1 MSPRR
6 PRGADAGPAGAPEG
20 EGAPESQRA
29 PGSQPAPGP
38 DPAPEPTEAARD
50 GELLDLIDHLG
61 TLLERSDLAELEVQS
76 GATSIV
82 LRRAEPAPSPSGA
95 AGMASA
101 STVEPVSPAA
111 IDGASSSGPRFQA
124 VVAPL
129 TGIFYAAP
137 TPEAPPFVNV
147 GVDVVVGQVIG
158 LIEAMKLFNEI
169 KSDIAGRVQRVVAES
184 GQLVKA
190 RDPLIEVAPRA

>member
-6 PRGADAGPAGAPEG
+6 SRGDD
-20 EGAPESQRA
+20 RA
-29 PGSQPAPGP
+29 RK
-38 DPAPEPTEAARD
+38 PEPTELAGRGAESAEASGD
-50 GELLDLIDHLG
+50 NDLLDLIDHLG

-82 LRRAEPAPSPSGA
+82 LRRAEPASSPGSGTAPAVTPSAEPGS
-95 AGMASA
+95 SA
-101 STVEPVSPAA
+101 LA
-111 IDGASSSGPRFQA
+111 DGASPASGPRVQA

>member
-1 MSPRR
+1 VSPRR
-6 PRGADAGPAGAPEG
+6 PRGTDPGRAGAPEG
-20 EGAPESQRA
+20 GGAPEPELA
-29 PGSQPAPGP
+29 PVPI
-38 DPAPEPTEAARD
+38 EAARD
-50 GELLDLIDHLG
+50 SELLDLIDHLG

-82 LRRAEPAPSPSGA
+82 LRRAEPAQSTSGA
-95 AGMASA
+95 AAMIPASSVEAAPPAAADAAASA
-101 STVEPVSPAA
+101 S
-111 IDGASSSGPRFQA
+111 GPRIQA

>member
-6 PRGADAGPAGAPEG
+6 PRGDD
-20 EGAPESQRA
+20 RA
-29 PGSQPAPGP
+29 RN
-38 DPAPEPTEAARD
+38 PEPTEAAGRGAGPAEASGD
-50 GELLDLIDHLG
+50 NELLDLIDHLG

-82 LRRAEPAPSPSGA
+82 LRRAEPAPSPGSGA
-95 AGMASA
+95 ALALTASA
-101 STVEPVSPAA
+101 EPGSSALA
-111 IDGASSSGPRFQA
+111 DGASAVSGPRVQA

>member
-1 MSPRR
+1 VSPRR
-6 PRGADAGPAGAPEG
+6 PRGGDAGRAGAGP
-20 EGAPESQRA
+20 EGAPAPESERA
-29 PGSQPAPGP
+29 P
-38 DPAPEPTEAARD
+38 EAAEASGD
-50 GELLDLIDHLG
+50 NELLDLIDHLG

-82 LRRAEPAPSPSGA
+82 LRRAEPAPSLGGA
-95 AGMASA
+95 AAPAPPSSVEPASSASA
-101 STVEPVSPAA
+101 DGTFPA
-111 IDGASSSGPRFQA
+111 SGPRVQA

>member
-6 PRGADAGPAGAPEG
+6 PRAGDPGPAGAAEG
-20 EGAPESQRA
+20 EVAPESQRS
-29 PGSQPAPGP
+29 PGSGP
-38 DPAPEPTEAARD
+38 SSEPIEAARD
-50 GELLDLIDHLG
+50 SELLDLIDHLG

-82 LRRAEPAPSPSGA
+82 LRRAEPALSSGGA

-101 STVEPVSPAA
+101 SAVAPISPAPA
-111 IDGASSSGPRFQA
+111 DGAASATPRIQA

-169 KSDIAGRVQRVVAES
+169 KSDVAGRVQRVVAES

>member
-6 PRGADAGPAGAPEG
+6 PRGADAGRAGAEPEG
-20 EGAPESQRA
+20 ERP
-29 PGSQPAPGP
+29 
-38 DPAPEPTEAARD
+38 PEPAESTRD
-50 GELLDLIDHLG
+50 SELLDLIDHLG

-82 LRRAEPAPSPSGA
+82 LRRAEATPSPSAVVATPPPVGTAASVPGEGA
-95 AGMASA
+95 PSA
-101 STVEPVSPAA
+101 
-111 IDGASSSGPRFQA
+111 SGPRVQA

-147 GVDVVVGQVIG
+147 GVEVVVGQVIG

-190 RDPLIEVAPRA
+190 RDPLIEVAPSA

>member
-1 MSPRR
+1 MSARR
-6 PRGADAGPAGAPEG
+6 PRDAHAGRTSAPEG
-20 EGAPESQRA
+20 EGTREGEGTPESQRA
-29 PGSQPAPGP
+29 P
-38 DPAPEPTEAARD
+38 DPVEAAGD
-50 GELLDLIDHLG
+50 SELLDLIDHLG
-61 TLLERSDLAELEVQS
+61 TLLEQSDLAELEVQS

-82 LRRAEPAPSPSGA
+82 LRRAEAVASSGGA
-95 AGMASA
+95 AATA
-101 STVEPVSPAA
+101 PATTAEPASPA
-111 IDGASSSGPRFQA
+111 GAPPASGPRVQA

-147 GVDVVVGQVIG
+147 GVEIVVGQVIG

>member
-6 PRGADAGPAGAPEG
+6 PRGADSGGAGAEPTG
-20 EGAPESQRA
+20 ER
-29 PGSQPAPGP
+29 
-38 DPAPEPTEAARD
+38 APEPAEAAEPIEASGD
-50 GELLDLIDHLG
+50 SELLDLIDHLG

-82 LRRAEPAPSPSGA
+82 LRRAEATPSPNNAVA
-95 AGMASA
+95 ATPPTVGTAS
-101 STVEPVSPAA
+101 SLPG
-111 IDGASSSGPRFQA
+111 DGAPPASGPRVQA

-147 GVDVVVGQVIG
+147 GVEVVVGQVIG

-190 RDPLIEVAPRA
+190 RDPLIEVAPTA

>member
-1 MSPRR
+1 L
-6 PRGADAGPAGAPEG
+6 GGAPAT
-20 EGAPESQRA
+20 AP
-29 PGSQPAPGP
+29 
-38 DPAPEPTEAARD
+38 T
-50 GELLDLIDHLG
+50 
-61 TLLERSDLAELEVQS
+61 T
-76 GATSIV
+76 
-82 LRRAEPAPSPSGA
+82 AEPASSAGA
-95 AGMASA
+95 A
-101 STVEPVSPAA
+101 PA
-111 IDGASSSGPRFQA
+111 SGPRIQA

-147 GVDVVVGQVIG
+147 GVEVVVGQVIG

>member
-6 PRGADAGPAGAPEG
+6 PREADAGRAGAPQGEGTREG
-20 EGAPESQRA
+20 EGTRAGEATPESRRA
-29 PGSQPAPGP
+29 P
-38 DPAPEPTEAARD
+38 DPVEAAGD
-50 GELLDLIDHLG
+50 SELLDLIDHLG
-61 TLLERSDLAELEVQS
+61 TLLEQSDLAELEVQS
-76 GATSIV
+76 GATSII
-82 LRRAEPAPSPSGA
+82 LRRAEAVPSSGGAAVASATTAEPASPAGAPSA
-95 AGMASA
+95 AG
-101 STVEPVSPAA
+101 
-111 IDGASSSGPRFQA
+111 PRIQA

-147 GVDVVVGQVIG
+147 GVEIVVGQVIG

-190 RDPLIEVAPRA
+190 RDPLIEVAPRT